1 MEEFNRT
8 ASVVATNIQKLVQN
22 VSSMQRMLVHVESQ
36 VILKFSVF
44 SFSSYDFVVL
54 QGEGLRSQLRQLQH
68 YTGQLAK
75 DTAGQLKQLADAQVE
90 IYCDCC
96 AF

>member
-36 VILKFSVF
+36 VTFCNFVAV
-44 SFSSYDFVVL
+44 SFGSYDFFLIRV
-54 QGEGLRSQLRQLQH
+54 R
-68 YTGQLAK
+68 
-75 DTAGQLKQLADAQVE
+75 D
-90 IYCDCC
+90 
-96 AF
+96 

>member
-1 MEEFNRT
+1 MSLDHFNKT

-36 VILKFSVF
+36 
-44 SFSSYDFVVL
+44 
-54 QGEGLRSQLRQLQH
+54 GEGLRTQLRQLQH

-75 DTAGQLKQLADAQVE
+75 DTALQLKQLAEQQVTSSST
-90 IYCDCC
+90 CC
-96 AF
+96 CRFI